1 MILVKMKNL
10 RHRSLS
16 KLLKYLLENEVDRAI
31 RQPNQEVLSLSH
43 FKGHCATSLFPEIDA
58 EEEDSKDK
66 PNRDAKQLPNLDKK
80 IKSEFDPCPRFSGGL
95 LRGRGEVE
103 CDLEINNIKVRFT
116 VHIAETDMQNIHLLI
131 SQPVIN
137 ADRMSLV
144 VTNKTAS
151 LRLEL
156 DPLAEFQ
163 AIEDV
168 QKIRCKICKRK
179 HHSLLH
185 PPSVVQ
191 ETENVESNDGG
202 VVVSATTAQL
212 CENKATVSTCF
223 PNSYSQVLLAT
234 AIVEVESR
242 TGNTSLAYR
251 CLLDQGSQASLI
263 TESAVQAL
271 GLKKMPNKVYI
282 SGIGGRNDSLAYA
295 SVVEIKLKSIHNPQY
310 SLVVKAHVLTK
321 LTSFLPAKKINVQL
335 QPALAQLKLAD
346 PKFDVPNKIDLLLGA
361 EVYSQILV
369 EGLIKGPPGCPV
381 AQNTHLGWI
390 LSGQIHSDH
399 VDSESCQTNSV
410 IINMHTQCNDNDLL
424 RKFWELESD
433 DLSVKKKMLTGDEQK
448 CEEIFR
454 NTVTRDDHGRYI
466 VKLPFRNANPI
477 CKKGN
482 FKDIATKRL
491 YQLEKRLLKN
501 KELKEQYTKVIKEYL
516 HLNHM
521 EIVPEEQR
529 NKSDV
534 VYLPH
539 HTVVRKDKLTSKVR
553 VVFDASCSGTNGVS
567 LNNELL
573 VGPPL
578 QNTLRHIVMRWRKHP
593 VCLVADIVKMYRQ
606 VKVTREDADDFQ
618 RILWRDDSGII
629 QHYRMLRVTFGTA
642 SAPYL
647 AVRVLQQVAHDE
659 GKNYPVAAD
668 KILNDFYVDDLMTG
682 CQTVEE
688 CLKIKEDISN
698 ILKKGGFALQKWASN
713 KKEFMEKIGKGREV
727 KESRLNI
734 GEVKETEAIQKV
746 LGLTWNSCTD
756 EFEYS
761 VQLPQLEVPVTKR
774 RVISDISRLF
784 DPLGWISPTIVTS
797 KVFIQ
802 KLWMSGIDWDQELP
816 SSLLQE
822 WLTYRSNLESLTNF
836 RIPRWIHT
844 NADDKEVELH
854 GFSDASNYAYA
865 AVVYVGEVVG
875 DLANKTRFKDTHGGQ
890 PAF

>member
-1 MILVKMKNL
+1 MEVFNKLQENNKEFI
-10 RHRSLS
+10 S
-16 KLLKYLLENEVDRAI
+16 KGKLN
-31 RQPNQEVLSLSH
+31 
-43 FKGHCATSLFPEIDA
+43 FKKAP
-58 EEEDSKDK
+58 K
-66 PNRDAKQLPNLDKK
+66 
-80 IKSEFDPCPRFSGGL
+80 
-95 LRGRGEVE
+95 
-103 CDLEINNIKVRFT
+103 
-116 VHIAETDMQNIHLLI
+116 
-131 SQPVIN
+131 
-137 ADRMSLV
+137 
-144 VTNKTAS
+144 
-151 LRLEL
+151 EL
-156 DPLAEFQ
+156 
-163 AIEDV
+163 
-168 QKIRCKICKRK
+168 
-179 HHSLLH
+179 
-185 PPSVVQ
+185 Q
-191 ETENVESNDGG
+191 ETKNVESNDGG

-223 PNSYSQVLLAT
+223 PNSSSQVLLAT

-271 GLKKMPNKVYI
+271 GLKKIPNKVYI
-282 SGIGGRNDSLAYA
+282 SGIGGRNDSLASA
-295 SVVEIKLKSIHNPQY
+295 SVVEIKLKSIHNPQFT
-310 SLVVKAHVLTK
+310 LVVKAHVLTK
-321 LTSFLPAKKINVQL
+321 LTYFLPTKKANVQL
-335 QPALAQLKLAD
+335 WPALAQLKLAD

-399 VDSESCQTNSV
+399 VDSESCQANSV
-410 IINMHTQCNDNDLL
+410 IVNMYTQCNDNDLL

-433 DLSVKKKMLTGDEQK
+433 DLSVKKKMLTDDEQK
-448 CEEIFR
+448 CEETFR

-466 VKLPFRNANPI
+466 FLKSSVINRTWYI
-477 CKKGN
+477 CR
-482 FKDIATKRL
+482 T
-491 YQLEKRLLKN
+491 
-501 KELKEQYTKVIKEYL
+501 
-516 HLNHM
+516 M
-521 EIVPEEQR
+521 P
-529 NKSDV
+529 
-534 VYLPH
+534 
-539 HTVVRKDKLTSKVR
+539 VRKGKLTSKVR

-606 VKVTREDADDFQ
+606 VKVTREDADEFQ
-618 RILWRDDSGII
+618 RILWRNDFGTI

-668 KILNDFYVDDLMTG
+668 KILNDFYMDDLMTG

-688 CLKIKEDISN
+688 CLKIKEDISY
-698 ILKKGGFALQKWASN
+698 ILMKGGFELQKWASN
-713 KKEFMEKIGKGREV
+713 KEFMEKIGKGREE

-734 GEVKETEAIQKV
+734 GEGKETEAIQKV

-797 KVFIQ
+797 KVFIR

-816 SSLLQE
+816 PSLLRE

-865 AVVYVGEVVG
+865 AVVYV
-875 DLANKTRFKDTHGGQ
+875 
-890 PAF
+890 

>member
-1 MILVKMKNL
+1 MEVFNKLQENNKEFISKGKLNFKKAPKE
-10 RHRSLS
+10 RLS
-16 KLLKYLLENEVDRAI
+16 VAYVETRLEALENQWQSFCDTH
-31 RQPNQEVLSLSH
+31 RQIITE
-43 FKGHCATSLFPEIDA
+43 FAKA
-58 EEEDSKDK
+58 EYDTRRNFIQA
-66 PNRDAKQLPNLDKK
+66 NRL
-80 IKSEFDPCPRFSGGL
+80 CFSCFGSFHSVYSC
-95 LRGRGEVE
+95 RQS
-103 CDLEINNIKVRFT
+103 T
-116 VHIAETDMQNIHLLI
+116 
-131 SQPVIN
+131 
-137 ADRMSLV
+137 
-144 VTNKTAS
+144 
-151 LRLEL
+151 
-156 DPLAEFQ
+156 
-163 AIEDV
+163 
-168 QKIRCKICKRK
+168 RCKICKRK

-191 ETENVESNDGG
+191 ETKNVESNDGG

-223 PNSYSQVLLAT
+223 PNSSSQVLLAT
-234 AIVEVESR
+234 AIVEVVSR

-271 GLKKMPNKVYI
+271 GLKKIPNKVFI
-282 SGIGGRNDSLAYA
+282 SGIGGRNDSLASA
-295 SVVEIKLKSIHNPQY
+295 SVVEIKLKSIHNPQFT
-310 SLVVKAHVLTK
+310 LVVNAHVLTK
-321 LTSFLPAKKINVQL
+321 LTSFLPAKKANVQL
-335 QPALAQLKLAD
+335 WPALAQLKLAD

-390 LSGQIHSDH
+390 LSGQIHTDY
-399 VDSESCQTNSV
+399 VDSESCQANSV
-410 IINMHTQCNDNDLL
+410 IVNMYTQCNDNDLL

-433 DLSVKKKMLTGDEQK
+433 DLSVKKKMLTDDEQK

-454 NTVTRDDHGRYI
+454 NTVTRDDYGRYI

-501 KELKEQYTKVIKEYL
+501 KDLKEQYTEVIKEYL

-521 EIVPEEQR
+521 GLVPEEQR

-539 HTVVRKDKLTSKVR
+539 HAVVRKDKLTSKVR

-573 VGPPL
+573 VAPPL
-578 QNTLRHIVMRWRKHP
+578 QNTLRHIVMKWRKYP

-606 VKVTREDADDFQ
+606 VKVTREDADEFQ
-618 RILWRDDSGII
+618 RILWRDDSGTI

-668 KILNDFYVDDLMTG
+668 KILNDFYMDDLMTG

-688 CLKIKEDISN
+688 CLKIKEEISN
-698 ILKKGGFALQKWASN
+698 ILMKGGFELQKWTSN
-713 KKEFMEKIGKGREV
+713 KKEFMKKMGKGREE

-734 GEVKETEAIQKV
+734 GEGKETEAIQKV

-816 SSLLQE
+816 PSLLRE
-822 WLTYRSNLESLTNF
+822 WLTYRSNLESLMNF
-836 RIPRWIHT
+836 RIPRCIHT

-865 AVVYVGEVVG
+865 AVVYVRILDKNNGVHVNLVTSKTKVSPIKQVSIPRLELCGAVL
-875 DLANKTRFKDTHGGQ
+875 LAKLI
-890 PAF
+890 